1 MRPRAWVLT
10 GLLLACSTVSA
21 DTLRIPL
28 GQQGNGYPMSTP
40 QLGQDMNSVLR
51 TWGEPLKRHAA
62 VGQPPI
68 SRWDYLE
75 FSVYFEHSH
84 VISSVRQHHRQ
95 QP

>member
-1 MRPRAWVLT
+1 MRPIAFLLA
-10 GLLLACSTVSA
+10 GLLLACSAVSA

-28 GQQGNGYPMSTP
+28 GQQGNGYAIHMP
-40 QLGQDMNSVLR
+40 QLGQSMTSVLR
-51 TWGEPLKRHAA
+51 TWGEPLKKHAA

-75 FSVYFEHSH
+75 FSVYFEHRH